1 MDLLIYFKFG
11 PDCRIVGGFGRRRAM
26 GFHSRDGQHFLG
38 CRSTPK
44 GRLEVVYDREGGRRM
59 VFALDASAEHASL
72 VSDALRAAIHHRNV
86 VSGLYSE
93 IAARKIQID
102 ATA

>member
-1 MDLLIYFKFG
+1 M
-11 PDCRIVGGFGRRRAM
+11 A
-26 GFHSRDGQHFLG
+26 FHSKDGRHFLG
-38 CRSTPK
+38 CRSTAR
-44 GRLEVVYDREGGRRM
+44 GGLEIVYDHEGGHRV